1 MLGLFLIRT
10 VPSRNSIKEYVP
22 SSYYHVYNRGVEKR
36 CVFLDATDYSVFMA
50 YLKRYLDSS
59 ESQVTKIRK
68 YALYDSLE
76 MVAYCL
82 MPNHFHLLLYVGD
95 EPRQLASLMQSVC
108 TAYSMYFN
116 KKYKR
121 VGHLFQGR
129 FKASRIIKDESLQ
142 HISRYIHLNP
152 MDYMDWPWS
161 SMPDYINK
169 DPSNWVKVD
178 RVRSMVEGDYL
189 SFVEEYVDQK
199 RILDLQKIEIFEL

>member
-1 MLGLFLIRT
+1 MFLSRT
-10 VPSRNSIKEYVP
+10 MPSRNSIKDYVP

-36 CVFLDATDYSVFMA
+36 LIFLDEDDYAVFMA
-50 YLKRYLDSS
+50 YLRRHLDAP
-59 ESQVTKIRK
+59 ESDGIKIRRH
-68 YALYDSLE
+68 AHYDSLE

-95 EPRQLASLMQSVC
+95 EPRQLASFMQSVC

-116 KKYKR
+116 KKYNR

-129 FKASRIIKDESLQ
+129 FKASRIIKDDYLQ

-152 MDYMDWPWS
+152 VDYLEWPWS
-161 SMPDYINK
+161 SLPIYLNK
-169 DPSNWVKVD
+169 ESTNWVHPD
-178 RVRSMVEGDYL
+178 RVRSMVTGGYL

-199 RILDLQKIEIFEL
+199 RILDLQKIEVFDI